1 MSTRSP
7 PTNHEGTSGSDAR
20 IPNMD
25 NIEQERL
32 RRRLADLKRLLL
44 QTTDAA
50 AATILSN
57 DIADMETRLRA
68 STADLVGTHRR

>member
-1 MSTRSP
+1 
-7 PTNHEGTSGSDAR
+7 
-20 IPNMD
+20 MD